1 MSIWY
6 SRRKKEG
13 KSLRLAAAGK
23 SAFCFAELHY
33 NARSL
38 THAATVVPAGEIDLE
53 RVDNVLRSRPGTPR
67 ESRRRGRF
75 ASIVKLIA
83 KNKETTEKGRKE
95 FPFGLF

>member
-6 SRRKKEG
+6 SRRKKEE

-38 THAATVVPAGEIDLE
+38 THAAGVAAERALRLYRKIDRKKIRKQPKKTE
-53 RVDNVLRSRPGTPR
+53 RKPLSAFFERILS
-67 ESRRRGRF
+67 
-75 ASIVKLIA
+75 
-83 KNKETTEKGRKE
+83 KN
-95 FPFGLF
+95 

>member
-6 SRRKKEG
+6 SRRKKEE

-38 THAATVVPAGEIDLE
+38 THAAGVAAE
-53 RVDNVLRSRPGTPR
+53 RKPLSAFFERILSKNYLRNKDENR
-67 ESRRRGRF
+67 ESLEKSGLSRF
-75 ASIVKLIA
+75 SCY
-83 KNKETTEKGRKE
+83 
-95 FPFGLF
+95 

>member
-6 SRRKKEG
+6 SRRKKEE

-38 THAATVVPAGEIDLE
+38 THAVGVAAERALRLYRKID
-53 RVDNVLRSRPGTPR
+53 R
-67 ESRRRGRF
+67 
-75 ASIVKLIA
+75 
-83 KNKETTEKGRKE
+83 KNEETTGKGRKE
-95 FPFGLF
+95 APFGLFERILSKN

>member
-6 SRRKKEG
+6 SRRKKEE

-38 THAATVVPAGEIDLE
+38 THVAVERALRLYRKID
-53 RVDNVLRSRPGTPR
+53 
-67 ESRRRGRF
+67 
-75 ASIVKLIA
+75 
-83 KNKETTEKGRKE
+83 RKR
-95 FPFGLF
+95 

>member
-6 SRRKKEG
+6 SRRKKEE

-38 THAATVVPAGEIDLE
+38 THAAGVAAERALRLYRKIDRKKIKKQLRKAE
-53 RVDNVLRSRPGTPR
+53 RKPLSAFLRGY
-67 ESRRRGRF
+67 
-75 ASIVKLIA
+75 
-83 KNKETTEKGRKE
+83 
-95 FPFGLF
+95 

>member
-6 SRRKKEG
+6 SRRKKEE

-33 NARSL
+33 DARSF
-38 THAATVVPAGEIDLE
+38 VP
-53 RVDNVLRSRPGTPR
+53 PR
-67 ESRRRGRF
+67 ASRRRGRF
-75 ASIVKLIA
+75 ASIVKLIV

-95 FPFGLF
+95 APFGLF